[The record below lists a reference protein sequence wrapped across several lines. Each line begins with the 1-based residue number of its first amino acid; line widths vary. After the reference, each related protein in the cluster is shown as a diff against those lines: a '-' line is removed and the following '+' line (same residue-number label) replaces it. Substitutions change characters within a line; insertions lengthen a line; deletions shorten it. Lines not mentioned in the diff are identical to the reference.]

1 MVITDMIV
9 KCRFVTTIYEIVK
22 VQIYDWSVSS
32 GLCPGFVSW
41 RVLVL
46 VVWLIGSGCTFLMT
60 L

>member
-32 GLCPGFVSW
+32 GLCPVVCVVESFGAGS
-41 RVLVL
+41 LVDR
-46 VVWLIGSGCTFLMT
+46 
-60 L
+60 